1 MPRSAGGATAYLASM
16 PLRQQPRDV
25 QPIQGS
31 CGSKAAFLRSDV
43 QSLVAVPTLAAKR
56 ETYRV
61 RVHAFE
67 SSLVVAAVVASSDA
81 YFGGECSQAHLRS
94 MQQFRAFGVCILH
107 CNAV

>member
-1 MPRSAGGATAYLASM
+1 M

-31 CGSKAAFLRSDV
+31 CGAMAAFLRSDV
-43 QSLVAVPTLAAKR
+43 QSLVAVPTLAAKA
-56 ETYRV
+56 ETHRV

-67 SSLVVAAVVASSDA
+67 SSLVVASVVASSDA

-94 MQQFRAFGVCILH
+94 VQQIRAFGVCILL